1 MMAYIST
8 IKDHIL
14 NILEKKGK
22 SKNIQ
27 DIEIYL
33 AKKSGVN
40 KDLPEIDINTP
51 IYKIISNNFFVQE
64 K

>member
-1 MMAYIST
+1 MAYICT

-14 NILEKKGK
+14 NIFEKKGI

-33 AKKSGVN
+33 AKKSGVK